1 MNEQDNRKKILVVDD
16 SAENID
22 MLVSL
27 LKEDYRVAAAKN
39 GHKALQM
46 ASNNPPDLVLLDIK
60 MPEMDGYEVCRHLK
74 STEST
79 KKIPVI
85 FVTALS
91 EAMDEVKAFNT
102 GAADYIT
109 KPFQPIVVKTR
120 IKTQLELKEKTDML
134 ESMVALDGLTNIYNR
149 RKFDEILD
157 REWKRAS
164 RDSSLLSVIMMDID
178 NFKQFNDNY
187 GHTNGDECLKQV
199 AGAIKKMLHRPSD
212 FLARYG
218 GEEFVALLPGTDL
231 QGAMH
236 VAENF
241 RQAVIDL
248 NIVHEYSEIASYVT
262 ISSGVAAVGP
272 QKNDQDP
279 TILVQKADEMLY
291 KSKQEG
297 RNRINGT
304 EL

>member
-297 RNRINGT
+297 RNRINGR